1 MTAWYRSGFTLS
13 GVSRRQSCCCTRNRS
28 RMYADGIC
36 RADMLQHDQ
45 NERNDLGAPG
55 LVDFARPGSGREAHS
70 FEGWGRHFKL
80 HLRFRQSLSFKLR
93 THPKLA
99 SCTVVIRP
107 SRATTPNDPWL
118 ESCWSLDT
126 LE

>member
-1 MTAWYRSGFTLS
+1 MTKTGGMIWAPQVSLILRDLEAGGKPTLS
-13 GVSRRQSCCCTRNRS
+13 
-28 RMYADGIC
+28 
-36 RADMLQHDQ
+36 
-45 NERNDLGAPG
+45 
-55 LVDFARPGSGREAHS
+55 S

-80 HLRFRQSLSFKLR
+80 RLRFQQSLSFKLR
-93 THPKLA
+93 TNPKLA